1 MLKGKNI
8 LLAVCGGIAV
18 YKVVDVASRL
28 RKLGANVHVVM
39 TKEATNFV
47 TPLTFQEISGNPVN
61 VSMWD
66 KVTNWNVEHIA
77 LANLADLVLIA
88 PATANIIGKIAN
100 GIADD
105 MLSTV
110 IMATKAPVFV
120 APAMNSNMYQ
130 NPITQKN
137 INTLREYNYHIIEPA
152 SGHLACGVNGI
163 GRLPEPITLVETIK
177 DYVEK
182 QNNQSLKG
190 KKVIV
195 SAAGTREPIDPVRY
209 ISNRSSGKMGYAIA
223 KEAMLRGADVTLIS
237 GKVNIAPVPFVKL
250 VDVISAK
257 DMYDEV
263 IKAAEDSDIVIKAAA
278 VADYRPA
285 VVSDN
290 KIKKKDGDMS
300 IELTRTEDIIGTLG
314 KNKKKEQFLCGF
326 SMETENMLENSK
338 AKLDKKNL
346 DMIVANNVKVK
357 GAGFGTDTNVVTII
371 TRNDCRELPI
381 MSKEEVADE
390 ILSYI
395 MQLKKEKH

>member
-177 DYVEK
+177 DYDCK
-182 QNNQSLKG
+182 NKIISTLKG
-190 KKVIV
+190 EKSDCKC
-195 SAAGTREPIDPVRY
+195 SRY
-209 ISNRSSGKMGYAIA
+209 K
-223 KEAMLRGADVTLIS
+223 
-237 GKVNIAPVPFVKL
+237 
-250 VDVISAK
+250 
-257 DMYDEV
+257 
-263 IKAAEDSDIVIKAAA
+263 
-278 VADYRPA
+278 
-285 VVSDN
+285 
-290 KIKKKDGDMS
+290 
-300 IELTRTEDIIGTLG
+300 RT
-314 KNKKKEQFLCGF
+314 
-326 SMETENMLENSK
+326 
-338 AKLDKKNL
+338 
-346 DMIVANNVKVK
+346 
-357 GAGFGTDTNVVTII
+357 
-371 TRNDCRELPI
+371 
-381 MSKEEVADE
+381 
-390 ILSYI
+390 Y
-395 MQLKKEKH
+395 

>member
-223 KEAMLRGADVTLIS
+223 TEAASRGAEVVLVSGITNIKAPENVNLI
-237 GKVNIAPVPFVKL
+237 KVESAREMQKHIEEHFADCDITIMSAAVSDYRVKE
-250 VDVISAK
+250 VASQKIKKS
-257 DMYDEV
+257 DEV
-263 IKAAEDSDIVIKAAA
+263 IT
-278 VADYRPA
+278 
-285 VVSDN
+285 
-290 KIKKKDGDMS
+290 
-300 IELTRTEDIIGTLG
+300 IELVKNPDILKGLG
-314 KNKKKEQFLCGF
+314 EKK
-326 SMETENMLENSK
+326 S
-338 AKLDKKNL
+338 DK
-346 DMIVANNVKVK
+346 
-357 GAGFGTDTNVVTII
+357 
-371 TRNDCRELPI
+371 
-381 MSKEEVADE
+381 
-390 ILSYI
+390 
-395 MQLKKEKH
+395 Q

>member
-120 APAMNSNMYQ
+120 APAMNSNMRDYL
-130 NPITQKN
+130 N
-137 INTLREYNYHIIEPA
+137 ICYMAVFLWLFFVRE
-152 SGHLACGVNGI
+152 
-163 GRLPEPITLVETIK
+163 
-177 DYVEK
+177 
-182 QNNQSLKG
+182 Q
-190 KKVIV
+190 
-195 SAAGTREPIDPVRY
+195 TRRQLY
-209 ISNRSSGKMGYAIA
+209 
-223 KEAMLRGADVTLIS
+223 
-237 GKVNIAPVPFVKL
+237 
-250 VDVISAK
+250 
-257 DMYDEV
+257 
-263 IKAAEDSDIVIKAAA
+263 
-278 VADYRPA
+278 YR
-285 VVSDN
+285 
-290 KIKKKDGDMS
+290 I
-300 IELTRTEDIIGTLG
+300 
-314 KNKKKEQFLCGF
+314 C
-326 SMETENMLENSK
+326 SMRF
-338 AKLDKKNL
+338 
-346 DMIVANNVKVK
+346 I
-357 GAGFGTDTNVVTII
+357 F
-371 TRNDCRELPI
+371 
-381 MSKEEVADE
+381 E
-390 ILSYI
+390 ILPSVT
-395 MQLKKEKH
+395 E